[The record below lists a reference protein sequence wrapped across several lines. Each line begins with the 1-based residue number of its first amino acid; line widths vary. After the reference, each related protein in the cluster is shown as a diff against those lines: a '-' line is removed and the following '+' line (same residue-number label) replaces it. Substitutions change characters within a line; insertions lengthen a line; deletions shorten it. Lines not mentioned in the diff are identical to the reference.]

1 MDLSEL
7 ARYVYFGGVKSPRLR
22 PLIWLYLLGH
32 YPPGSGEEDRRI
44 LDQECIQQYQKIR
57 AEDEEIKKVSC
68 PSISHF
74 IVQISLRAEK
84 WVFVSK
90 RIFNLPI
97 IALPIDMTS
106 KNDIALGR
114 TRQRCRHIYMPRSCA
129 GQSIL

>member
-74 IVQISLRAEK
+74 IVKSVCVLKSGFSLVKDFQFAHH
-84 WVFVSK
+84 SSS
-90 RIFNLPI
+90 
-97 IALPIDMTS
+97 D
-106 KNDIALGR
+106 
-114 TRQRCRHIYMPRSCA
+114 
-129 GQSIL
+129 